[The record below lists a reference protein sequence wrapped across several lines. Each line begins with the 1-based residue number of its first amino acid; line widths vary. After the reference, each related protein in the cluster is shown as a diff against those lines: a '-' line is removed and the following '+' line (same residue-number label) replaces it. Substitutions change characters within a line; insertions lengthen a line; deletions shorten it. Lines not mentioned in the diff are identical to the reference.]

1 MLRIAKLVT
10 ASAILTPL
18 YVAPVTMVTSSN
30 GMPEVQFS
38 NACALGSCAPRAGW
52 KCLHWFPDGTVTVDD
67 SCDPNDFGCV
77 ENQT

>member
-1 MLRIAKLVT
+1 MPRITRLVA

-18 YVAPVTMVTSSN
+18 YVAPVTMATSLT
-30 GMPEVQFS
+30 GMPEVKF
-38 NACALGSCAPRAGW
+38 NNTCAFGSCAPKAGW

-77 ENQT
+77 EVQT